1 MRRLL
6 LALALGVATAG
17 HALAQDRSPALRQ
30 SLIDLSYV
38 LGEAHAL
45 RQACQ
50 GLQDQYWRSQMSE
63 MMRTEQPDET
73 LERRLRESFNT
84 GFATRQGQFPVC
96 TPGARRAEAAAMAR
110 GRILASR
117 LAQASRE
124 RPATE
129 GPPDDVADP
138 SGPR

>member
-6 LALALGVATAG
+6 TALALGVAVAG
-17 HALAQDRSPALRQ
+17 QASAQERSPALRQ

-45 RQACQ
+45 RQACE

-63 MMRTEQPDET
+63 MMRTEQPDEM

-84 GFATRQGQFPVC
+84 GFATRQAQFPVC

-110 GRILASR
+110 GRALASH

-124 RPATE
+124 HPAQE
-129 GPPDDVADP
+129 AAPDDVAEP
-138 SGPR
+138 YGPR